1 MLQNIA
7 NQEVSKVQR
16 IYQHIDNSIAHVE
29 HKLELRRNLNEKKE
43 IAAKQ
48 FFQLTKEYI
57 DTLERQFWENFEK
70 EQKEEEKFEEDLNS
84 QLDKMR
90 QEETSVEPILQTMV
104 ENV

>member
-7 NQEVSKVQR
+7 SEEISGVQR

-43 IAAKQ
+43 IAARQ

-57 DTLERQFWENFEK
+57 QTLEHEFWHRFTQ
-70 EQKEEEKFEEDLNS
+70 EQQEEEKLERELNA
-84 QLDKMR
+84 
-90 QEETSVEPILQTMV
+90 
-104 ENV
+104 